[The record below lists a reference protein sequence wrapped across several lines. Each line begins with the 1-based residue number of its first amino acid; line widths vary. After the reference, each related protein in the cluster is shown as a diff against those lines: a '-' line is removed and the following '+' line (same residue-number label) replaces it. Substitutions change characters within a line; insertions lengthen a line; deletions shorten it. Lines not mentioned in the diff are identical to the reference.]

1 MSKLRA
7 LGASLLLALAALPS
21 SAHAQGRGEVAGQV
35 TASETGEPLSGVQVR
50 VQGTTQQVVTD
61 AGGRYRMGQLSAGT
75 HTLAVSL
82 VGRSASSRTITIVAG
97 QTTTANFQLSP
108 SAVLL
113 EGVVVNAVTG
123 QQERRREAGTNTSNI
138 NVGDLNMGPITK
150 VADVLTGRTTGV
162 TLQGAA
168 GTTGTAQRI
177 RIRGANSLSLSN
189 EPLVYI
195 DGVLAN
201 TNPLPGVSAGIAV
214 GGQQSTRLNDLNPDD
229 IENIEVL
236 KGPAASALYGTAAAN
251 GVLLITTRRG
261 RSGQTVWRGY
271 VESGSIEDVN
281 QYPLNYA
288 TVQGTTR
295 TDTTIYNPLT
305 GGFATGISLCSNEA
319 STRAVGA
326 PGKCTQGATY
336 SFNQFRDPRTT
347 PFSTGLRRKAGLNV
361 SGGTANLTYY
371 LSGDREA
378 ERGVIDYNTLSRTN
392 LRANL
397 NAQLRP
403 NLTAQVNAGYIRTD
417 LQSPQG
423 DNNVFSPLING
434 LTGPGQYIPGMES
447 ATIGRQFASGASQC
461 VTPTCGGRRLGAQFN
476 YNNADMR
483 FVVANQQVDR
493 FLLGANSNFRPTSWL
508 SLNANSGLD
517 FFSRFDQQTI
527 DPNNLPLAN
536 SYVIGFRDAR
546 RANNYQYTLNGTA
559 VGTFEVS
566 SALTTTTTAGLSFQQ
581 QRFGNVTC
589 YGEAILVGT
598 DSCGGSTAQFAVNED
613 DADNK
618 IFGIFGRQEIALNDR
633 LFVAASLRGDRNSGL
648 VEDFVIYPSASASWV
663 VSEEPFF
670 PQTSFLSNLRLRAAA
685 GRSGLRPSFGDAE
698 SFSRA
703 VPVELAATTQIAAVP
718 TSTGNPTLKPEIT
731 TEYEAGVDVG
741 LLDDRLAADFTVYT
755 KRSQDA
761 LVQRPLAPSQGLT
774 SPAVSGGQ
782 VFQNLGS
789 IRNSGTELGI
799 NALLLDRTNTRLN
812 VRLALT
818 TLENEIED
826 LGEGIA
832 PIVFG
837 RGPQNHREGFPTGAF
852 FATPYTFADANGDGL
867 ISRTEVKVDSSRF
880 LVVPTQ
886 NASRKAL
893 GLTSDTLNFTYAG
906 PSLPTNTQS
915 FSADLTLFGTVS
927 ITTLFER
934 RAGHKQL
941 NFTEY
946 FRCRSATQ
954 SQCNATG
961 NPKADLADQA
971 RYVASTAPAVQGLG
985 ATAFGYIED
994 GEFIKWRELSLRVG
1008 VPDRLGQNLPAL
1020 RGASVTFS
1028 GRNLKTWTDYT
1039 GLDPEINETG
1049 AGSNFT
1055 QGEFNTQPPVRY
1067 FTVRLD
1073 LSF

>member
-61 AGGRYRMGQLSAGT
+61 AGGRYRMGQLSAGS

-168 GTTGTAQRI
+168 GTTGTSQRI

-201 TNPLPGVSAGIAV
+201 TTPPPGAAFTAGIGV
-214 GGQQSTRLNDLNPDD
+214 GGQQPTRLNDLNPDD

-261 RSGQTVWRGY
+261 RAGQTVWRGY
-271 VESGSIEDVN
+271 VESGSIEDAN
-281 QYPLNYA
+281 EYPLNYA
-288 TVQGTTR
+288 TVQGT
-295 TDTTIYNPLT
+295 DDPNAVIYNPST
-305 GGFATGISLCSNEA
+305 GLLATGLTLCSNEA
-319 STRAVGA
+319 STRATVA
-326 PGKCTQGATY
+326 AGKCTQGATF

-371 LSGDREA
+371 LSGDREG

-397 NAQLRP
+397 NAQLRS

-417 LQSPQG
+417 LQSPSG

-447 ATIGRQFASGASQC
+447 ATIGRNFASGATQC
-461 VTPTCGGRRLGAQFN
+461 TTPTCGGKRLGAQFN
-476 YNNADMR
+476 YNNEDMR
-483 FVVANQQVDR
+483 FVVANQSVDR
-493 FLLGANSNFRPTSWL
+493 FLLGANTNFRPTSWL
-508 SLNANSGLD
+508 ALNANTGLD

-527 DPNNLPLAN
+527 DPNNLPLAQ
-536 SYVIGFRDAR
+536 SYLIGYRDGR
-546 RANNYQYTLNGTA
+546 RSNNYQYTLNGTA

-566 SALTTTTTAGLSFQQ
+566 SALTTTTTTGLSYQQ
-581 QRFGNVTC
+581 QRFGEVTC
-589 YGEAILVGT
+589 YGEGILVGT
-598 DSCGGSTAQFAVNED
+598 DSCGSSTAQFAVNEND
-613 DADNK
+613 YDNK
-618 IFGIFGRQEIALNDR
+618 IFGIFGRQELALNDR

-663 VSEEPFF
+663 MSEEPFF
-670 PQTSFLSNLRLRAAA
+670 PQTSFLSNLRLRAAV

-703 VPVELAATTQIAAVP
+703 VPVELAASTQIAAVP
-718 TSTGNPTLKPEIT
+718 FSTGNPTLKPEIT
-731 TEYEAGVDVG
+731 TEYEGGVDVG
-741 LLDDRLAADFTVYT
+741 LFNDRLAADFTAYT

-761 LVQRPLAPSQGLT
+761 LVQRPLAPSQGL
-774 SPAVSGGQ
+774 AGGQ

-818 TLENEIED
+818 TLQNEIEE
-826 LGEGIA
+826 LGVGIA

-852 FATPYTFADANGDGL
+852 FATPYTYDDANDDGL
-867 ISRTEVKVDSSRF
+867 ISRGEVKVDSSRF

-886 NASRKAL
+886 SATRKAL
-893 GLTSDTLNFTYAG
+893 GLTSDTLNFTYVG

-946 FRCRSATQ
+946 FRCRSQTQ

-961 NPKADLADQA
+961 NPEADLADQA
-971 RYVASTAPAVQGLG
+971 RYVASTAPAAQGLG

-1008 VPDRLGQNLPAL
+1008 VPDRLGQSLPAL

-1049 AGSNFT
+1049 GGSNFT

>member
-97 QTTTANFQLSP
+97 QTTTANFQLAP

-195 DGVLAN
+195 DGVLSSSGAQ
-201 TNPLPGVSAGIAV
+201 GGGIGV
-214 GGQQSTRLNDLNPDD
+214 GGQQPSRLNDLNPDD

-261 RSGQTVWRGY
+261 RAGQTVWRGY

-281 QYPLNYA
+281 EYPLNYA
-288 TVQGTTR
+288 TVQGTTNP
-295 TDTTIYNPLT
+295 DTAIYNPST
-305 GGFATGISLCSNEA
+305 GGFATGITLCSNEA

-326 PGKCTQGATY
+326 TGKCTQGATY
-336 SFNQFRDPRTT
+336 SFDQFRDPRTT
-347 PFSTGLRRKAGLNV
+347 PFSTGLRRKTGLNV
-361 SGGTANLTYY
+361 SGGAANLTYY

-397 NAQLRP
+397 NAQVRP
-403 NLTAQVNAGYIRTD
+403 NLTAQINAGYIRTD
-417 LQSPQG
+417 LQSPSG
-423 DNNVFSPLING
+423 DNSVFSPLING

-447 ATIGRQFASGASQC
+447 PTIGRTNAAGVSQC

-483 FVVANQQVDR
+483 YVVVNQGVDR
-493 FLLGANSNFRPTSWL
+493 FILGANTNFRPTSWL
-508 SLNANSGLD
+508 ALNGNTGLD
-517 FFSRFDQQTI
+517 FFSRFEQQTV

-536 SYVIGFRDAR
+536 SYIIGLRQGR
-546 RANNYQYTLNGTA
+546 RANNYQYTVNGTA
-559 VGTFEVS
+559 VGTFELTDAV
-566 SALTTTTTAGLSFQQ
+566 TTTTTTGLSFQQ
-581 QRFGNVTC
+581 QRFADVRC
-589 YGEAILVGT
+589 YGEGLLVGT
-598 DSCGGSTAQFAVNED
+598 DSCGGTTAQFSVDEND
-613 DADNK
+613 SDNK
-618 IFGIFGRQEIALNDR
+618 TFGIFGRQELALNDR
-633 LFVAASLRGDRNSGL
+633 LFLAASLRGDRNSGL
-648 VEDFVIYPSASASWV
+648 VDDFVIYPSASASWV

-670 PQTSFLSNLRLRAAA
+670 PDLAFVSNMRLRAAV

-698 SFSRA
+698 SFAAA
-703 VPVELAATTQIAAVP
+703 VPVELAASTQIAAVP
-718 TSTGNPTLKPEIT
+718 FSTGNPTLKPEIT
-731 TEYEAGVDVG
+731 TEYEAGVDMG
-741 LLDDRLAADFTVYT
+741 LLNDRLAADFTVYT

-761 LVQRPLAPSQGLT
+761 LVQRPLAPSQGL
-774 SPAVSGGQ
+774 AGGQ

-799 NALLLDRTNTRLN
+799 NALLLDRRNTRLN

-818 TLENEIED
+818 TLENEVEE

-852 FATPYTFADANGDGL
+852 FATPYTYADANGDGL

-886 NASRKAL
+886 SATRLAQ
-893 GLTSDTLNFTYAG
+893 GLTSDTLNSMYVG

-941 NFTEY
+941 NYTEY
-946 FRCRSATQ
+946 FRCRSQTQ

-961 NPKADLADQA
+961 NPDADLADQA
-971 RYVASTAPAVQGLG
+971 RYVASTAPAAQGLG

-1049 AGSNFT
+1049 GATNFT